1 MGVSFLTYTFLSQT
15 AMILMFMV
23 NYHTLSGR
31 FDYEKNGYHGR
42 EEYDPSRNTAREIRD
57 HEQNPEETNDEN
69 AQNPQVQHQPE
80 VLVNLLI

>member
-23 NYHTLSGR
+23 NYHTLSDR

-42 EEYDPSRNTAREIRD
+42 EEYDPSGNIAREIRD
-57 HEQNPEETNDEN
+57 NEKDQEMMNEEEN
-69 AQNPQVQHQPE
+69 AQNP
-80 VLVNLLI
+80 